1 MRAVTEAFEKLFSP
15 TRLGTLE
22 LRNRIVRTA
31 CYEGLSPGG
40 VPGDALV
47 EHHRRVAAGGTA
59 MTTLSYCAPSRDG
72 LTFDSQI
79 VVDERTE
86 GPLARLAEAVHAE
99 GCAVAIQLGHSGD
112 FASRAAKGGRPV
124 GPSRRFN
131 LYGLAMARAAD
142 EADLSRIAADFGR
155 AAGVAS
161 RAGFDA
167 IELHAG
173 HGYLLSQFLSPRTNR
188 RTDRYGGS
196 LENRLRFPL
205 EVLAAA
211 REAVGAGKPILVKMN
226 LRDEVRGGLEIDD
239 AVEIARAFERSGA
252 DGLVLSGGFVSA
264 RSCLYM
270 LRGGVP
276 TREMARTQPG
286 VLRKIGLSLFGN
298 LFVARYPFEELFFL
312 EDALRIR
319 AAVALPLVLVGG
331 VASRAAMERGIE
343 AGFDLVALGRA
354 LIRDPDF
361 PEKVRRGEIDASD
374 CDHCNR
380 CVAEMAG
387 AGVRCVCLDFQKP

>member
-1 MRAVTEAFEKLFSP
+1 MRRVSEAFDKLFSP
-15 TRLGTLE
+15 ARIGPLA

-31 CYEGLSPGG
+31 CYEGLSANGLPS
-40 VPGDALV
+40 DALV
-47 EHHRRVAAGGTA
+47 EHHRRIAAGGTG
-59 MTTLSYCAPSRDG
+59 MTTLAYCSVAKDG
-72 LTFDSQI
+72 LTFESQI
-79 VVDERTE
+79 VVDERSE
-86 GPLARLAEAVHAE
+86 EPLAHLVDTVHGEGGAVS
-99 GCAVAIQLGHSGD
+99 IQLGHAGD
-112 FASRAAKGGRPV
+112 FSSSTAIGGRPI

-131 LYGLAMARAAD
+131 LYGLALARAMD
-142 EADLSRIAADFGR
+142 DADLHRIAADFGR
-155 AAGVAS
+155 AAGIAA

-188 RTDRYGGS
+188 RTDRYGGP

-211 REAVGAGKPILVKMN
+211 RAAVGASKPILVKMN
-226 LRDEVRGGLEIDD
+226 MRDAMRGGLTVDD
-239 AVEIARAFERSGA
+239 AVEIARAFERAGA

-270 LRGGVP
+270 LQGGVP
-276 TREMARTQPG
+276 TWAMARTQPG

-298 LFVARYPFEELFFL
+298 LFVAHTPFRELFFL
-312 EDALRIR
+312 EDALTIR
-319 AAVALPLVLVGG
+319 AAVKLPLVLLGG
-331 VASRAAMERGIE
+331 VASRASMERAIE
-343 AGFDLVALGRA
+343 AGFDFVALGRA

-361 PEKVRRGEIDASD
+361 TDKVRRGELEASD

-387 AGVRCVCLDFQKP
+387 AGVRCVCLGERS